1 MHIPFFHGIN
11 QLFLG
16 SPIGNIYYF
25 SWLSW
30 FTSFMLLAS
39 IYEERSTT
47 QNTNTSEDDGGNI
60 DEENGDGDIPL
71 ETITDDNEI

>member
-1 MHIPFFHGIN
+1 
-11 QLFLG
+11 
-16 SPIGNIYYF
+16 
-25 SWLSW
+25 
-30 FTSFMLLAS
+30 MLLAS

-47 QNTNTSEDDGGNI
+47 QNTNTSEDDGGNV